1 MAAWH
6 ARVMEGNAFRTMT
19 SAGILETIIAADVLV
34 MATPVYFYTMNAQMK
49 TLIDRTNAIYPDIGT
64 KDIYFIV
71 TAADTSREAL
81 ERTIEGFRGFT
92 SCYSSLNEK
101 GIVYGT
107 GADNIGDIK
116 GSEAMDRAYEIGKNI
131 K

>member
-1 MAAWH
+1 MAAWY
-6 ARVMEGNAFRTMT
+6 ARVMEGNVSRRMT
-19 SAGILETIIAADVLV
+19 SAGILKTIIAADVLV

-49 TLIDRTNAIYPDIGT
+49 TLIDRTCAIFPDIGT
-64 KDIYFIV
+64 KDIYFIA

-107 GADNIGDIK
+107 GAENMGDIK
-116 GSEAMDRAYEIGKNI
+116 GSRAMNEAYGMGKSA
-131 K
+131 